1 MNHNAKQLEQT
12 IRALLE
18 IFNAAYA
25 NFVGLV
31 GLPVVT
37 KEGRAAIEPI
47 IAKHSNILQGF
58 RIEWLDLNI
67 YKILQNLDG
76 RDPDTVHAQIVPALT
91 DLIGAL
97 IERYRFFLGRGVTL
111 LFDKE
116 TRAQIVANTEFLQS
130 IGAWQQLPAEV
141 RHLTEGTEAAEPLPG
156 IPITDVTLRSG
167 HDEITFRPHGTL
179 LGILAPRE
187 VPAVPHLI
195 EAVRAALAQPLGAP
209 RLSELA
215 TGVSSVTIIVDDHTR
230 PTPTA
235 RILPEVLAEL
245 FRARV
250 PESTITI
257 LVATGMHR
265 PPTADELA
273 RIVPSEI
280 AAHVRVVIHNCKE
293 ERALVEVGR
302 ARSGVP
308 LKIHRTVAEAGLV
321 VAIGMIAPHPY
332 AGFTGGA
339 KSVSPGVAGLETI
352 VANHILNVFP
362 SAGPGQV
369 VGNPVQEDI
378 AHAGRVSKL
387 AFVVNAVMSGTNQ
400 VVDVLAGDPFQV
412 TEMGFARARE
422 IYRATYPT
430 KSDVAIVS
438 CGGHPRD
445 ANLYLAVRAVKT
457 ANLVIRRG
465 GYIVLVAGCA
475 EETGP
480 ARFAQVMRHMPLMF
494 EETLREEP
502 EHVIAAHVLKT
513 TKTIV
518 VSCVR
523 PGVFEELGLRHATTV
538 EEALHQVTHELGR
551 EPTVLVITNGWTV
564 IPEKT
569 KGRTKHE

>member
-1 MNHNAKQLEQT
+1 MENHQKQLEQT

-18 IFNAAYA
+18 IFNSAYA
-25 NFVGLV
+25 NFVGLA

-37 KEGRAAIEPI
+37 KEGRAAIEPVL
-47 IAKHSNILQGF
+47 AKHNDVLRGF

-76 RDPDTVHAQIVPALT
+76 RDADAARAQVVAALT

-97 IERYRFFLGRGVTL
+97 IERYRFFLGRGVAL

-116 TRAQIVANTEFLQS
+116 TRAQIGANMEFLQS
-130 IGAWQQLPAEV
+130 LGAWEQLPDEV
-141 RHLTEGTEAAEPLPG
+141 RKLAEHLEAEELPAG
-156 IPITDVTLRSG
+156 IPLTDVTVRSG
-167 HDEITFRPHGTL
+167 HDEITFRPRGHL
-179 LGILAPRE
+179 LGILSPRE
-187 VPAVPHLI
+187 VAAVPSLI
-195 EAVRAALAQPLGAP
+195 EATRAALAQPLGEK

-215 TGVSSVTIIVDDHTR
+215 AGAASATIIVDDHTR

-235 RILPEVLAEL
+235 RLLPEVLAEL

-250 PESTITI
+250 PESAITI

-265 PPTADELA
+265 APTADELA
-273 RIVPSEI
+273 RIVPPEI
-280 AAHVRVVIHNCKE
+280 AAHIRVVVHNCKDDA
-293 ERALVEVGR
+293 ALVEIGR

-308 LKIHRTVAEAGLV
+308 LKIHRAVAEAGV
-321 VAIGMIAPHPY
+321 VVSIGMIAPHPY

-339 KSVSPGVAGLETI
+339 KSVSPGAASLEAI

-362 SAGPGQV
+362 STGPGKV

-378 AHAGRVSKL
+378 AHAGRAARL
-387 AFVVNAVMSGTNQ
+387 AFVVNAVMSGANQ
-400 VVDVLAGDPFQV
+400 VVDVLAGNPFRV
-412 TEMGFARARE
+412 TEVGFERARE
-422 IYRATYPT
+422 IYRAPYPA

-465 GYIVLVAGCA
+465 GYIVLIAGCA

-480 ARFAQVMRHMPLMF
+480 ARFAQVMRAMPVMF
-494 EETLREEP
+494 EETLKEEP

-513 TKTIV
+513 TKTMV

-523 PGVFEELGLRHATTV
+523 PEVFQELGLRHATTV
-538 EEALHQVTHELGR
+538 EDALQQITNELGR
-551 EPTVLVITNGWTV
+551 EPSVLVITNGWTV
-564 IPEKT
+564 IPERK
-569 KGRTKHE
+569 